1 MLKFLIIFTIPFL
14 LFSCK
19 KSEEK
24 TNKTALVGLLLLNR
38 PKSLGAGSQTLAEY
52 FGDSSALTSEDS
64 IESGASGSTGGVRSF
79 SSEITSGSGS
89 VTITNEEFNCRLGG
103 TVTFS
108 GSQTLTVNSRTSPQ
122 VFSLTLSNGFRKI
135 QYKDCKVSLGLTI
148 NSGEI
153 TIEQTSP
160 ATLQSEVESGSNIV
174 RRTLNNL
181 NATVKGNLNLTLS
194 GRRGSG
200 TATVDIDQTLTLTQ
214 RVREWTLSFGRL
226 RFPVLK
232 SRQGSLTGTVTVNGK
247 SYNINKSLDVNV
259 ESDD

>member
-1 MLKFLIIFTIPFL
+1 MFKFLVVLTIPFL

-24 TNKTALVGLLLLNR
+24 TNKTALVGLVLLNG

-52 FGDSSALTSEDS
+52 FGDASSVIAEDLV
-64 IESGASGSTGGVRSF
+64 ESGAAGSTGGTRSF
-79 SSEITSGSGS
+79 SAEITNGNGT

-122 VFSLTLSNGFRKI
+122 VFSLTLTNGSRKI
-135 QYKDCKVSLGLTI
+135 QYKDCKFSLGLTI

-153 TIEQTSP
+153 TIEQAAP
-160 ATLQSEVESGSNIV
+160 ATLQSEYESGTNAV
-174 RRTLNNL
+174 RRTLTSL
-181 NATVKGNLNLTLS
+181 NATVSGNLNLTLS

-200 TATVDIDQTLTLTQ
+200 TATVDIDQTLTVTQ

-232 SRQGSLTGTVTVNGK
+232 SRQGSLTGTVTINGK
-247 SYNINKSLDVNV
+247 SYSINKSLDVNV